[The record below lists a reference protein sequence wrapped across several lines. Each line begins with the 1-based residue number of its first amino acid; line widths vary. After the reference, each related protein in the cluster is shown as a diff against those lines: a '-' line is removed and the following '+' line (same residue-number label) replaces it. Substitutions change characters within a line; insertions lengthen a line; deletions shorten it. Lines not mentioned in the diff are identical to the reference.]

1 MIPSLLHPALP
12 LRLVALT
19 SPAAVRGWAVGQLL
33 NATVIKVDS
42 SVGMA
47 TLQIGEQRVQAQVA
61 GPMAA
66 GQRLE
71 LRVLQAGAQTVMERL
86 PLPQENAARVQQQAL
101 RERLPQAVP
110 LRDLLPTLQRAAQNG
125 DAPAVPVANSRTA
138 PTLQAV
144 LNALPALKDLAQPE
158 TLKRVLQTSGLFLE
172 ANLAQASD
180 ADLQQLLPRDLK
192 ASLLRLMH
200 VVTASGPPQA
210 APSST
215 AAVAPQNQ
223 EGLSR
228 PAPANV
234 PPRQAALSPPLID
247 NAAPPQP
254 RIAEQLRGGIAAIE
268 VNQLKTVAETNQGSS
283 IWAAEVPVR
292 DPSGELRYLRL
303 EVEEESTRRQ
313 GRVQKQW
320 SMTVRMDMEP
330 LGPMHARVT
339 LADDSVHTVIW
350 SERPATAALARDH
363 ADWLR
368 SQMLQAGLNPTKVQC
383 LDGEPPRKVTP
394 APAPLVDMHV

>member
-1 MIPSLLHPALP
+1 
-12 LRLVALT
+12 VT

-42 SVGMA
+42 GAGMA

-61 GPMAA
+61 GQMVA

-86 PLPQENAARVQQQAL
+86 PLPQENAAHVRQQAL

-110 LRDLLPTLQRAAQNG
+110 LRDLLPELERAAQNSE
-125 DAPAVPVANSRTA
+125 AASAPVANSRTA

-192 ASLLRLMH
+192 ASLLRLVH

-210 APSST
+210 APPST
-215 AAVAPQNQ
+215 AAVAPQIQ
-223 EGLSR
+223 EGRSR
-228 PAPANV
+228 PAPASV
-234 PPRQAALSPPLID
+234 PPRQAASSPHLID
-247 NAAPPQP
+247 DAVPQP

-268 VNQLKTVAETNQGSS
+268 VNQLKTVAETNQGGS
-283 IWAAEVPVR
+283 IWATEVPVR

-303 EVEEESTRRQ
+303 EVEEESTRRH

-350 SERPATAALARDH
+350 SERPATAALARNH

-368 SQMLQAGLNPTKVQC
+368 SQMLQAGLNPTEVQC
-383 LDGEPPRKVTP
+383 LDGEPPRKATRT
-394 APAPLVDMHV
+394 PAPLVDMHV